1 MKGRGRGCPLRI
13 QEGTK
18 ERQDEGMTCR
28 ESTDKIKNY
37 KKEGYRGRKEGR
49 KKERKQRENG
59 EMVEW
64 KGGSGERGRK

>member
-37 KKEGYRGRKEGR
+37 KKEGYRGRREGR
-49 KKERKQRENG
+49 KEERKKAKREWGNG
-59 EMVEW
+59 RM
-64 KGGSGERGRK
+64 ERRKW